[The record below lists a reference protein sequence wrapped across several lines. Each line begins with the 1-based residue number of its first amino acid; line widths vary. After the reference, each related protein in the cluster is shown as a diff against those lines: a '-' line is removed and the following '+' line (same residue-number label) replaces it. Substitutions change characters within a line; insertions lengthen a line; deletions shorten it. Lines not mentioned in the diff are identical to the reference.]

1 MPKITNIKMPI
12 NGIVTTLDI
21 EDAAAYHNL
30 FTYNNG
36 KKFGEVAEGTVKDIS
51 LADTPITEKEIT
63 DLFTV
68 TA

>member
-12 NGIVTTLDI
+12 EGKITQLDI
-21 EDAAAYHNL
+21 EDATAYHNL
-30 FTYNNG
+30 YTYNGG
-36 KKFGEVAEGTVKDIS
+36 KTFGEVAEGTVKDIS

-63 DLFTV
+63 DLFIV